1 MPAAGLSRMI
11 DTITRVPRE
20 CILPCQT
27 SGLSQCDHSNSHC
40 SSRLYEHCSSLSDRV
55 RPPAWRYNQLRM
67 DTENR
72 IVIDPKIC
80 HGKPIIR
87 ATRLPVAIVLG
98 SLAGGMSFDEVQR
111 EYSISIDDIRAA
123 IGYANA
129 LVEREQHHPLPA

>member
-1 MPAAGLSRMI
+1 MRLSSKAKKPTQRSGPCGVPA
-11 DTITRVPRE
+11 RV
-20 CILPCQT
+20 
-27 SGLSQCDHSNSHC
+27 
-40 SSRLYEHCSSLSDRV
+40 
-55 RPPAWRYNQLRM
+55 WRYNQFRM
-67 DTENR
+67 DADNR

-87 ATRLPVAIVLG
+87 GTRLPVAIVLG
-98 SLAGGMSFDEVQR
+98 SLAGGMNFDEVQR